1 MSSGKPTLDSLF
13 PTPARPPSRIAPAR
27 WPGITPKSVETL
39 KKVLKDNYQR
49 WHIFINDRGY
59 HKYERVYLIRR
70 ITDDLS
76 LSSHAAHRALAVW
89 ATGADSAIIEAGYE
103 KDSSYLKK
111 TYTSPNP
118 ITLENFEEYLGDRA

>member
-1 MSSGKPTLDSLF
+1 MAHLHQ
-13 PTPARPPSRIAPAR
+13 RPWIPQVRTRS
-27 WPGITPKSVETL
+27 
-39 KKVLKDNYQR
+39 
-49 WHIFINDRGY
+49 
-59 HKYERVYLIRR
+59 VYLIRR

-118 ITLENFEEYLGDRA
+118 ITLENFKEYLGDRT